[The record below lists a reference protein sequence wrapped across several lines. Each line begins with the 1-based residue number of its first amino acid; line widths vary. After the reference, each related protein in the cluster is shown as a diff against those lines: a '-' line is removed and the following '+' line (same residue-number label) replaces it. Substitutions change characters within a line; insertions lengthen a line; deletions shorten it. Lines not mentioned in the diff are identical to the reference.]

1 MNEAKKIF
9 EEAAKEALSE
19 KEAEF
24 VVPVVENT
32 EAEIEEARQR
42 ALALELTEAGVNQW
56 SVLSKRLTGDYAE
69 RFMREIDA
77 LPGREFIK
85 VYMKM
90 LEYVKPKVV
99 RRTQEEQEEEDD
111 VIQVEIYNR
120 TIDIEHESQD

>member
-1 MNEAKKIF
+1 MSEVKKIF
-9 EEAAKEALSE
+9 EQAAAEASAD

-24 VVPVVENT
+24 VVPIIENT
-32 EAEIEEARQR
+32 NAEIEDARQR
-42 ALALELTEAGVNQW
+42 ALALELTEAGVNSW
-56 SVLSKRLTGDYAE
+56 NVLSKRLTGDYAE

-99 RRTQEEQEEEDD
+99 RVTQEEQEEEDN
-111 VIQVEIYNR
+111 VIQVEVYNR
-120 TIDIEHESQD
+120 TIDIDHESQD